1 MPRGAR
7 ESDTWPNG
15 WQGERR
21 VVLVQRVMRGKFP
34 RMKPRRPLCLVML
47 LAPLACE
54 RPPAPPPYAA
64 VADMRQLMASVVEPA
79 AELYWDAV
87 GSVDD
92 STGTTAIFPRSPDEW
107 DIVRNSAYVVAESGN
122 LLMMAP
128 RALDQGEWMT
138 LSRAMLD
145 AGQRAI
151 KAAEA
156 RDTSAVFNVGAELYE
171 TCTNCHAR
179 YAVGL
184 LRPNAK

>member
-1 MPRGAR
+1 
-7 ESDTWPNG
+7 
-15 WQGERR
+15 
-21 VVLVQRVMRGKFP
+21 
-34 RMKPRRPLCLVML
+34 
-47 LAPLACE
+47 
-54 RPPAPPPYAA
+54 
-64 VADMRQLMASVVEPA
+64 MASVVEPA

-92 STGTTAIFPRSPDEW
+92 SSGTTAIFPISPEEW
-107 DIVRNSAYVVAESGN
+107 DVVRNSAYVVAESGN

-138 LSRAMLD
+138 LSRAMID